1 MIPPGWN
8 VIEKFEMKKQNKEIL
23 EPLRWRVGGET
34 AASVVSNGAP
44 GSAPAR
50 TWIRAA
56 GPCRPPASSQALR
69 ARAGVGSIRRES
81 LLRRLAI
88 CGCCRTP
95 EVCKCAEECQT
106 MHDLRT
112 FLRATSSASSCIL
125 LALAPCQG

>member
-8 VIEKFEMKKQNKEIL
+8 VIENFEMKKQNKEIL

-50 TWIRAA
+50 NWIRAA

-69 ARAGVGSIRRES
+69 ARAGVGSIRRGIAIAETCNMW
-81 LLRRLAI
+81 LLSD
-88 CGCCRTP
+88 T
-95 EVCKCAEECQT
+95 
-106 MHDLRT
+106 
-112 FLRATSSASSCIL
+112 
-125 LALAPCQG
+125 